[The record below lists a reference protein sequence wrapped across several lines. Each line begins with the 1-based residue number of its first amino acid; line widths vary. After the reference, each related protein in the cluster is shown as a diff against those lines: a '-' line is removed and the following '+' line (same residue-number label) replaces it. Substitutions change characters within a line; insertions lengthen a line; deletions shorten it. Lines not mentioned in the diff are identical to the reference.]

1 MEIKAYKKKNGTTA
15 YKFKA
20 YIGKKNGKSQYAEKS
35 GFKTKADARAA
46 LHNIQEEID
55 NPTPKSAMT
64 FKELY
69 DEWLL
74 VYEKEV
80 QNSTYYKT
88 TRAFEKHVLP
98 VIGSTKLSDFTP
110 MDLQTFR
117 NDLSGKLKFARKLFG
132 MVRKVFNHAALLS
145 YIQANPAAPVTSQG
159 IKKKVEEKKDFYDT
173 DELRDFMAL
182 VEKTNDIKKIALF
195 RILAFTGIRKGELL
209 ALEWKDYR
217 KSTLDI
223 NKAISHSPVGYEI
236 LPPKANSN
244 RLLSLDEKTCKIL
257 DELHQTYP
265 ESTRIFESE
274 NGGMLSPSKPRKWL
288 LEITKEKDIEPIRI
302 HAFRHTH
309 ASLLFESGM
318 SLKQVQY
325 RLGHADLK
333 TTMNIYTHITKFA
346 KDKIGQ
352 QFSDYID
359 FRTNVCYNI
368 SGATLHG
375 RRLASTREF

>member
-35 GFKTKADARAA
+35 GFKTKAEARAA
-46 LHNIQEEID
+46 LHSIQEKIN
-55 NPTPKSAMT
+55 NPVSKSEMT

-69 DEWLL
+69 NEWLL

-88 TRAFEKHVLP
+88 TRAFDKHILP
-98 VIGSTKLSDFTP
+98 ELADTKLSDFTP
-110 MDLQTFR
+110 MELQDFR
-117 NDLSGKLKFARKLFG
+117 NRLSEKLKYARKLFG
-132 MVRKVFNHAALLS
+132 MVRKVFNHAALLG
-145 YIQANPAAPVTSQG
+145 YIQANPAAPVTSQS
-159 IKKKVEEKKDFYDT
+159 IKKKVDEKKDFYDT
-173 DELRDFMAL
+173 DELKKFMNL
-182 VEKTNDIKKIALF
+182 VEETNDIKKIALF
-195 RILAFTGIRKGELL
+195 RLLAFTGMRKGELL
-209 ALEWKDYR
+209 ALEWNDYR
-217 KSTLDI
+217 KGTLDI
-223 NKAISHSPVGYEI
+223 NKAISHSPIGYET

-244 RLLSLDEKTCKIL
+244 RLLSLDIKTCQIL
-257 DELHQTYP
+257 DKLHKEFPT
-265 ESTRIFESE
+265 STRIFESE
-274 NGGMLSPSKPRKWL
+274 KGGMLSPSKPRKWL
-288 LEITKEKDIEPIRI
+288 LEITKNKEVEPIRI

-325 RLGHADLK
+325 RLGHSDLK

-346 KDKIGQ
+346 KDNIGQ

-359 FRTNVCYNI
+359 F
-368 SGATLHG
+368 
-375 RRLASTREF
+375 

>member
-46 LHNIQEEID
+46 LHSIQEEID
-55 NPTPKSAMT
+55 NPTPKNAMT
-64 FKELY
+64 FKEFY

-74 VYEKEV
+74 VYEKSV

-98 VIGSTKLSDFTP
+98 VLGNTSLSDFTP
-110 MDLQTFR
+110 LELQNFR
-117 NDLSGKLKFARKLFG
+117 NDLSEKLKFARKLFG
-132 MVRKVFNHAALLS
+132 MVRKVFNHAVLLG
-145 YIQANPAAPVTSQG
+145 YIQANPAAAVTSQG
-159 IKKKVEEKKDFYDT
+159 IKKKVKEKKDFYDT
-173 DELRDFMAL
+173 DELRDFLGL

-195 RILAFTGIRKGELL
+195 RVLAFTGIRKGELL

-223 NKAISHSPVGYEI
+223 NKAVSHSPVGYET

-244 RLLSLDEKTCKIL
+244 RLLSLDKKTCKIL
-257 DELHQTYP
+257 DALHQTYP
-265 ESTRIFESE
+265 KSTRIFESE

-288 LEITKEKDIEPIRI
+288 LEIIKDKNIEPIRI

-359 FRTNVCYNI
+359 F
-368 SGATLHG
+368 
-375 RRLASTREF
+375 

>member
-15 YKFKA
+15 YKFRI
-20 YIGKKNGKSQYAEKS
+20 YLGKENGKDKYIKRS
-35 GFKTKADARAA
+35 GFSNKTDAKAAIMQ
-46 LHNIQEEID
+46 LQSEID
-55 NPTPKSAMT
+55 NPTPKSDMT
-64 FKELY
+64 FRELY
-69 DEWLL
+69 NEWL
-74 VYEKEV
+74 VIYEKEV

-117 NDLSGKLKFARKLFG
+117 NDLSEKLKFARKLFG

-288 LEITKEKDIEPIRI
+288 LEITKEKEIEPIRI

-359 FRTNVCYNI
+359 F
-368 SGATLHG
+368 
-375 RRLASTREF
+375 

>member
-46 LHNIQEEID
+46 LHSIQEEID
-55 NPTPKSAMT
+55 NPTPKNAMT
-64 FKELY
+64 FKEFY

-74 VYEKEV
+74 VYEKGV

-98 VIGSTKLSDFTP
+98 VLGNTSLSDFTP
-110 MDLQTFR
+110 LELQNFR
-117 NDLSGKLKFARKLFG
+117 NDLSEKLKFARKLFG
-132 MVRKVFNHAALLS
+132 MVCKVFNHAVLLG
-145 YIQANPAAPVTSQG
+145 YIQANPAAAVTSQG
-159 IKKKVEEKKDFYDT
+159 IKKKVKEKKVFYDT
-173 DELRDFMAL
+173 DELRDFLGL

-195 RILAFTGIRKGELL
+195 RVLAFTGIRKGELL

-223 NKAISHSPVGYEI
+223 NKAVSHSPVGYET

-244 RLLSLDEKTCKIL
+244 RLLSLDKKTCKIL
-257 DELHQTYP
+257 DALHQTYP
-265 ESTRIFESE
+265 KSTRIFESE

-288 LEITKEKDIEPIRI
+288 LEIIKDKNIEPIRI

-359 FRTNVCYNI
+359 F
-368 SGATLHG
+368 
-375 RRLASTREF
+375 

>member
-20 YIGKKNGKSQYAEKS
+20 YLGKKNGKSQYAEKS

-55 NPTPKSAMT
+55 NPTLKSAMT

-80 QNSTYYKT
+80 QNGTYYKT

-117 NDLSGKLKFARKLFG
+117 NDLSEKLK
-132 MVRKVFNHAALLS
+132 FNHAALLS

-223 NKAISHSPVGYEI
+223 SI
-236 LPPKANSN
+236 
-244 RLLSLDEKTCKIL
+244 DEKTCKIL

-288 LEITKEKDIEPIRI
+288 LEITKEKEIEPIRI

-325 RLGHADLK
+325 RLGHSDLK

-359 FRTNVCYNI
+359 F
-368 SGATLHG
+368 
-375 RRLASTREF
+375 

>member
-1 MEIKAYKKKNGTTA
+1 MEIKAYKKKNGQ
-15 YKFKA
+15 KA
-20 YIGKKNGKSQYAEKS
+20 YQFIAYMGFENGKRKYAKRS

-46 LHNIQEEID
+46 YMNLKQEKD
-55 NPTPKSAMT
+55 NPIPKSDMT

-69 DEWLL
+69 EEWLL

-88 TRAFEKHVLP
+88 TRAFDKHVLP
-98 VIGSTKLSDFTP
+98 KLGQTKLSEFTP
-110 MDLQTFR
+110 MQLQKFR
-117 NDLSGKLKFARKLFG
+117 NDLAGKLKFARKLFG

-173 DELRDFMAL
+173 DELRDFMDL
-182 VEKTNDIKKIALF
+182 VEKTDDIKKIALF

-223 NKAISHSPVGYEI
+223 NKAISHSPVGYET

-244 RLLSLDEKTCKIL
+244 RLLSLDVKTCQIL
-257 DELHQTYP
+257 DDLHNMFP
-265 ESTRIFESE
+265 NSTRIFESKK
-274 NGGMLSPSKPRKWL
+274 GGMLSPSKPRKWL
-288 LEITKEKDIEPIRI
+288 LDILKDKNIEPIRI

-325 RLGHADLK
+325 RLGHSDLK

-359 FRTNVCYNI
+359 F
-368 SGATLHG
+368 
-375 RRLASTREF
+375 

>member
-15 YKFKA
+15 YK
-20 YIGKKNGKSQYAEKS
+20 
-35 GFKTKADARAA
+35 FKTKADARAA

-359 FRTNVCYNI
+359 F
-368 SGATLHG
+368 
-375 RRLASTREF
+375 

>member
-55 NPTPKSAMT
+55 NPTPKSSMT

-110 MDLQTFR
+110 MELQNFR
-117 NDLSGKLKFARKLFG
+117 NDLSERLKFARKLFG

-159 IKKKVEEKKDFYDT
+159 IKKKAEEKKDFYDT

-236 LPPKANSN
+236 LAPKANSN

-288 LEITKEKDIEPIRI
+288 LEITKEKEIEPIRI

-325 RLGHADLK
+325 RLGHSDLK

-359 FRTNVCYNI
+359 F
-368 SGATLHG
+368 
-375 RRLASTREF
+375 